1 MRTFISLSA
10 LFLSLSLTAQSNPYS
25 NTLSFYG
32 KKISAENT
40 IDYDEFIKNSLVAS
54 KSKIKGLVLSS
65 CSKKGCWMEV
75 KVELDTILVRFK
87 DYGFFVPKSG
97 LEKKETII
105 EGYPKQDT
113 ISVKMLKHYAEDA
126 GKTKEEIDK
135 ITNPKYRISFIA
147 DGVIIKD

>member
-1 MRTFISLSA
+1 
-10 LFLSLSLTAQSNPYS
+10 
-25 NTLSFYG
+25 
-32 KKISAENT
+32 
-40 IDYDEFIKNSLVAS
+40 
-54 KSKIKGLVLSS
+54 
-65 CSKKGCWMEV
+65 MEV

-113 ISVKMLKHYAEDA
+113 LSVKMLKHYAEDA

-135 ITNPKYRISFIA
+135 ITSPKYKISFIA